1 MLGTGVAQLLPLLM
15 MPILTRLYS
24 EEEFGVYS
32 TFLAYSAVLIVA
44 VSARYQ
50 VAILL
55 PKQDEDAL
63 KVFKLSNIITSVTSL
78 FLLLISLVIYL
89 GFKNPL
95 NQNGLIFLIPIYVF
109 FFGLWQS
116 YFNLSI
122 RFKKFKVTAI
132 PKIVQS
138 IGYIGI
144 SCIIGLIFTPL
155 GLVLGKAAGVLSSL
169 MFIIFKLKPKKHSF
183 SGTQLKEAALKY
195 IDYPKFNLIPAL
207 LDTLSLQALIILI
220 GYYYTDLELGY
231 FGLANICI
239 SAPLALIG
247 VAYRDVFYQRI
258 TSLINDNQ
266 IRHAKSFFLKS
277 SAILGLLGV
286 SIFFILFFY
295 GADLFSFVFGLKW
308 STSGK
313 FASILAFSLVFRL
326 VVSPLSSILYAT
338 GKVKIV
344 SLWQSIYFVTTFST
358 LFIAILIY
366 KSDIYALL
374 KVYVLHEVVLY
385 MLYYYLQ
392 YNSINKLIK

>member
-15 MPILTRLYS
+15 MPVLTRLYS

-55 PKQDEDAL
+55 PKQDDDAL
-63 KVFKLSNIITSVTSL
+63 KVFKLSNVITLSNS
-78 FLLLISLVIYL
+78 LLLVVISLVIYL
-89 GFKNPL
+89 GFENPL
-95 NQNGLIFLIPIYVF
+95 NKNGLIFLIPIYVF

-122 RFKKFKVTAI
+122 RFKKFNVTAI
-132 PKIVQS
+132 SKIVQS
-138 IGYIGI
+138 LGYIGI

-155 GLVLGKAAGVLSSL
+155 GLVLGKTVGIISSL
-169 MFIIFKLKPKKHSF
+169 IFIIAKLKTNTKNISLV
-183 SGTQLKEAALKY
+183 QLKEMALKY
-195 IDYPKFNLIPAL
+195 IDYPKFNLFPAL

-220 GYYYTDLELGY
+220 GYYYTDIELGH

-258 TSLINDNQ
+258 TSLINDNK
-266 IRHAKSFFLKS
+266 IVHAKSFFLKS

-286 SIFFILFFY
+286 LIFIVLFFY
-295 GADLFSFVFGLKW
+295 GEGLFSFVFGLKW
-308 STSGK
+308 TTSGT

-326 VVSPLSSILYAT
+326 IVSPLSSILYAT

-366 KSDIYALL
+366 KLDIYALL
-374 KVYVLHEVVLY
+374 KVYVLHEVILY
-385 MLYYYLQ
+385 TFYYYLQ
-392 YNSINKLIK
+392 YNSIIKLIR